1 MATTSRA
8 TVLAG
13 QGTCRSGR
21 PRRQHRRIARRRTSA
36 RQPHAASGRRSG
48 GPAPAQRHHGTSSPA
63 QVSSR
68 ARRTATASA
77 SAGTRAHSSTC
88 SPEQGTCIDGGDAG
102 GHSAAYGPRAHL
114 ALRVDGRR
122 LGGRAHSVSSS
133 APTPAQRHRRSAV
146 ADGGDMGASGVAGS
160 HPRGNCARLRGAP
173 APQAVTPVA
182 VRVPDANDASHGDRC
197 HLNGRPHRVD
207 AAARD
212 LHQRGG
218 ALGASFPPGS
228 DAGGPSSPWR
238 QHVRVTRR
246 RPPRRRQRPPARAA
260 YRLRTQ
266 RRQWVASQADDA
278 HTCAPC
284 ADRRHSYST
293 ARSLTR
299 RGASMGP
306 ESAGLWRRATAAP
319 LHATRRRP
327 TAATSMAAPAARALL
342 LHRTQQHQRMTD
354 TTHGACIGG
363 VHLGRNARGPE
374 RGTRRMQRPQW
385 PWARMRPSCADGGR
399 PNGSA
404 LPRAYSVPR
413 ATCRRSGLAAAP
425 TREPAQDNQMKL
437 FVVPTLRPHRRQD

>member
-1 MATTSRA
+1 
-8 TVLAG
+8 
-13 QGTCRSGR
+13 
-21 PRRQHRRIARRRTSA
+21 
-36 RQPHAASGRRSG
+36 
-48 GPAPAQRHHGTSSPA
+48 
-63 QVSSR
+63 
-68 ARRTATASA
+68 
-77 SAGTRAHSSTC
+77 
-88 SPEQGTCIDGGDAG
+88 
-102 GHSAAYGPRAHL
+102 
-114 ALRVDGRR
+114 
-122 LGGRAHSVSSS
+122 
-133 APTPAQRHRRSAV
+133 
-146 ADGGDMGASGVAGS
+146 MGASGVAGS

-212 LHQRGG
+212 LHQRSG
-218 ALGASFPPGS
+218 ALGASFLPGS

-260 YRLRTQ
+260 YRLQTQ

-363 VHLGRNARGPE
+363 GHLGRNARGPE

-425 TREPAQDNQMKL
+425 TREPAQENQMKL